1 MLLHTRQMIQP
12 ALSSHTVLPCLPHL
26 RKRQAD
32 VQMLIVQS
40 FRLIDSEWYQPIVSP
55 KLILREREQKGPI
68 LICLVLLFLWFGR
81 GWRRRCRCCRLDS
94 VWSEAALILV
104 LSRKLG
110 QLALRMAALSWLY
123 FFMVV
128 VMSDWDG

>member
-1 MLLHTRQMIQP
+1 
-12 ALSSHTVLPCLPHL
+12 
-26 RKRQAD
+26 
-32 VQMLIVQS
+32 
-40 FRLIDSEWYQPIVSP
+40 
-55 KLILREREQKGPI
+55 
-68 LICLVLLFLWFGR
+68 
-81 GWRRRCRCCRLDS
+81 
-94 VWSEAALILV
+94 VWSEGALILV